1 MFEDKTLVCREC
13 GNEFV
18 FTASE
23 QQFYAD
29 KGFQNEPGRCP
40 ACRAAR
46 RAANNQA
53 RPRAQMY
60 DVICDGCGRPTQVP
74 FQPRGDRPVYC
85 RDCFRSAARF
95 PLLISESLPVFGQGS
110 LLVKKILTSWW
121 PGKQAPPPRPPSPVF
136 AEI

>member
-13 GNEFV
+13 GAEFA

-40 ACRAAR
+40 NCRANR
-46 RAANNQA
+46 RAGGG
-53 RPRAQMY
+53 RGGERQMF
-60 DVICDGCGRPTQVP
+60 DVICDGCGAPTQVP

-85 RDCFRSAARF
+85 RDCFDRQRQ
-95 PLLISESLPVFGQGS
+95 GQY
-110 LLVKKILTSWW
+110 
-121 PGKQAPPPRPPSPVF
+121 
-136 AEI
+136 

>member
-13 GNEFV
+13 GAEFV

-40 ACRAAR
+40 ACRANR
-46 RAANNQA
+46 RQQNGQS
-53 RPRAQMY
+53 RGGERQMY
-60 DVICDGCGRPTQVP
+60 DVICDNCGRPTQVP

-85 RDCFRSAARF
+85 RDCFDQMRQSRY
-95 PLLISESLPVFGQGS
+95 
-110 LLVKKILTSWW
+110 
-121 PGKQAPPPRPPSPVF
+121 
-136 AEI
+136 

>member
-1 MFEDKTLVCREC
+1 MVLTAPPDWQEVGTQAVIWKAYFRRVITMFEDKTLVCREC
-13 GNEFV
+13 GKEFV

-46 RAANNQA
+46 RAAGGQTRNTE
-53 RPRAQMY
+53 RQMY
-60 DVICDGCGRPTQVP
+60 DVICDGCGRPPQVP

-85 RDCFRSAARF
+85 RDCFDQQRASRY
-95 PLLISESLPVFGQGS
+95 
-110 LLVKKILTSWW
+110 
-121 PGKQAPPPRPPSPVF
+121 
-136 AEI
+136 

>member
-13 GNEFV
+13 NAEFV

-46 RAANNQA
+46 RAAGGNQNRNA
-53 RPRAQMY
+53 DRPMY

-85 RDCFRSAARF
+85 RDCFEQQRSSRF
-95 PLLISESLPVFGQGS
+95 
-110 LLVKKILTSWW
+110 
-121 PGKQAPPPRPPSPVF
+121 
-136 AEI
+136 

>member
-46 RAANNQA
+46 RNNNNNAQ
-53 RPRAQMY
+53 PRGERQMY
-60 DVICDGCGRPTQVP
+60 EVICDGCGQTTQVP

-85 RDCFRSAARF
+85 RACFEAN
-95 PLLISESLPVFGQGS
+95 
-110 LLVKKILTSWW
+110 
-121 PGKQAPPPRPPSPVF
+121 RPQRY
-136 AEI
+136 

>member
-13 GNEFV
+13 GKEFV

-46 RAANNQA
+46 RAAGGNQNRNA
-53 RPRAQMY
+53 DRPMY

-85 RDCFRSAARF
+85 RDCFEQQRSSRF
-95 PLLISESLPVFGQGS
+95 
-110 LLVKKILTSWW
+110 
-121 PGKQAPPPRPPSPVF
+121 
-136 AEI
+136 

>member
-1 MFEDKTLVCREC
+1 MFEDKTMVCREF
-13 GNEFV
+13 GAEFV

-46 RAANNQA
+46 RAAGGQTRTA
-53 RPRAQMY
+53 DRPMY

-85 RDCFRSAARF
+85 RDCFEQQRASRY
-95 PLLISESLPVFGQGS
+95 
-110 LLVKKILTSWW
+110 
-121 PGKQAPPPRPPSPVF
+121 
-136 AEI
+136 

>member
-53 RPRAQMY
+53 RPERKMY

-85 RDCFRSAARF
+85 RECFEAQRQNRF
-95 PLLISESLPVFGQGS
+95 
-110 LLVKKILTSWW
+110 
-121 PGKQAPPPRPPSPVF
+121 
-136 AEI
+136 